1 MLTPIMQETLTN
13 AGLQWICVY
22 TVSSTGELALYS
34 TSTVALSATEAE
46 YMAMTEVMKK
56 AIWFQGLLDDLGIE

>member
-1 MLTPIMQETLTN
+1 MPVYN
-13 AGLQWICVY
+13 GICVY

-46 YMAMTEVMKK
+46 YLAMTEVMKK